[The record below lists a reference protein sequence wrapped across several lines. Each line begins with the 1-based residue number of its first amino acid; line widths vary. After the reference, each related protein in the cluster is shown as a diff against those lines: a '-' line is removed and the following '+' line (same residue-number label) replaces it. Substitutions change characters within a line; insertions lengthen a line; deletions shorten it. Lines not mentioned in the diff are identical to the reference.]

1 MKLRF
6 QNRSGAF
13 EKEISE
19 AKAKEIGLDTAGVV
33 TLKGTHYRFAFLQES
48 VWVFLE
54 TTIISLDRS
63 DIWS

>member
-1 MKLRF
+1 MKIRF

-13 EKEISE
+13 EKEISD
-19 AKAKEIGLDTAGVV
+19 ARAKEIGLDTAGVV
-33 TLKGTHYRFAFLQES
+33 TLKGTNYRFAFLQEG

-54 TTIISLDRS
+54 TTVISLDRS